1 MNTGSLAQSFRSHC
15 AILSHP
21 EVFKRCTRRTGR
33 GRGLSFSIVGGT
45 SGSDEF
51 RWSGT
56 PAGTDIQSPLPHNSR
71 CYWKKATF
79 LTAWVL
85 TCPLGML
92 PMLLFFFFLIKIQLI
107 YNVLPISTLQKS
119 ESVINTHTHTYI
131 YLHFFLNILFHP
143 GLSQETGS
151 SFLCYSRTLFIRS
164 KCNHVLQYRKWG
176 NCPWKAEN
184 RGGTHPPPRV
194 THGESEWAL
203 LPCNVY

>member
-1 MNTGSLAQSFRSHC
+1 MLSSHTLKYSKGVLEGREGGGVSVFLLWGVLLVPMSSDGPGLQPVRTSRVHSLTTLDATGKRPPFWLPESWPAPWVCSLC
-15 AILSHP
+15 
-21 EVFKRCTRRTGR
+21 C
-33 GRGLSFSIVGGT
+33 
-45 SGSDEF
+45 
-51 RWSGT
+51 
-56 PAGTDIQSPLPHNSR
+56 
-71 CYWKKATF
+71 C
-79 LTAWVL
+79 
-85 TCPLGML
+85 C
-92 PMLLFFFFLIKIQLI
+92 FFLIKIQLI
-107 YNVLPISTLQKS
+107 YNVVPISTVQKS
-119 ESVINTHTHTYI
+119 DSVIHTHTHTYI

-184 RGGTHPPPRV
+184 RGGTHPLPQV